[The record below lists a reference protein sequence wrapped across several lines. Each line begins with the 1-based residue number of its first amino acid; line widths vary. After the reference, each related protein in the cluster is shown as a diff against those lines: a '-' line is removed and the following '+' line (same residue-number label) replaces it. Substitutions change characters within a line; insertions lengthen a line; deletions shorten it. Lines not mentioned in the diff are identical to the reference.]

1 MQVKIEKLTQNAIGL
16 AHTADCKILFVPQT
30 LPGEEVFVKKFSQKK
45 GYFLCEDFEI
55 VKESELRIKSS
66 CPYSNICGGCD
77 FDFVSP
83 KDSAYLKEEI
93 VKDNINRI
101 SKLNKLPPFLPPA
114 YSDNESYRARCRI
127 HVSLKDKRAGFLKKD
142 SNELIAI
149 KSCPRLEKKLN
160 EEVFLSDDFLKRNR
174 GLMFQ
179 KGVNKKTGLVEL
191 SLFCGDD
198 KISVENEEVVR
209 SVDNIKYHV
218 SANVFF
224 QSNLIVL
231 PELFNFV
238 RENVVGNKLMDLY
251 SGVGTFSA
259 LFENSDKD
267 IIAVERQKE
276 CLRLS
281 QKNAPAAK
289 SITDDV
295 FKFASKTKTHV
306 DTVIVDPPRV
316 GLDKGVPELIMSFK
330 PERIIYIS
338 CDSVTLARDIPMFT
352 DYIPSKARIFDF
364 YYASSHC
371 ESAVVLD
378 RKKIKEIFHRTVE
391 LK

>member
-16 AHTADCKILFVPQT
+16 AHTADGKILFVPQT
-30 LPGEEVFVKKFSQKK
+30 LPGEEVFVKKYSQKK

-93 VKDNINRI
+93 VKDNITRI
-101 SKLNKLPPFLPPA
+101 SKLNELPPFLPPA

-142 SNELIAI
+142 SNELITI

-209 SVDNIKYHV
+209 SVDTIKYHV

-224 QSNLIVL
+224 QSNLLVL

-238 RENVVGNKLMDLY
+238 RENVVGNKIMDLY

-259 LFENSDKD
+259 LFENSDKEL
-267 IIAVERQKE
+267 IAVERQKE

-281 QKNAPAAK
+281 QKNAPSAK

-338 CDSVTLARDIPMFT
+338 CDSVTLARDIPLFSN
-352 DYIPSKARIFDF
+352 YKISKARIFDF

-378 RKKIKEIFHRTVE
+378 RIN
-391 LK
+391 

>member
-16 AHTADCKILFVPQT
+16 AHTADGKILFVPQA

-93 VKDNINRI
+93 VKDNITRI
-101 SKLNKLPPFLPPA
+101 SKLNELPPFLPPA

-127 HVSLKDKRAGFLKKD
+127 HVSLKDKKAGFLKKD
-142 SNELIAI
+142 SNELIPI
-149 KSCPRLEKKLN
+149 NSCPRLENKLN

-179 KGVNKKTGLVEL
+179 KGVNRKTGLVEL
-191 SLFCGDD
+191 SLFCGND

-224 QSNLIVL
+224 QSNLLVL

-259 LFENSDKD
+259 LFENSDKEL
-267 IIAVERQKE
+267 IAVERQKE

-281 QKNAPAAK
+281 QKNAPSAK

-338 CDSVTLARDIPMFT
+338 CDSVTLARDIPLFSN
-352 DYIPSKARIFDF
+352 YRISKARIFDF

-378 RKKIKEIFHRTVE
+378 RIN
-391 LK
+391 

>member
-16 AHTADCKILFVPQT
+16 AHTADGKILFVPQT
-30 LPGEEVFVKKFSQKK
+30 LPGEEVFVKKYSQKK

-101 SKLNKLPPFLPPA
+101 SKINELPPFLPPA

-142 SNELIAI
+142 SNELITI

-179 KGVNKKTGLVEL
+179 KGINRKTGLVEL

-198 KISVENEEVVR
+198 KISVENEEVIR
-209 SVDNIKYHV
+209 SVDNINYHV

-238 RENVVGNKLMDLY
+238 RENVVGNKIMDLY

-338 CDSVTLARDIPMFT
+338 CDSVTLARDIPLFSN
-352 DYIPSKARIFDF
+352 YRISKARIFDF

-378 RKKIKEIFHRTVE
+378 RIN
-391 LK
+391 

>member
-16 AHTADCKILFVPQT
+16 AHTADGKILFVPQT
-30 LPGEEVFVKKFSQKK
+30 LPGEEVFVKKYSQKK

-93 VKDNINRI
+93 VKDNITRI
-101 SKLNKLPPFLPPA
+101 SKLNELPPFLPPA

-142 SNELIAI
+142 SNELIPI
-149 KSCPRLEKKLN
+149 KSCPRLENKLN

-179 KGVNKKTGLVEL
+179 KGVNRKTGLVEL

-224 QSNLIVL
+224 QSNLLVL

-238 RENVVGNKLMDLY
+238 RENVVGNKIMDLY

-259 LFENSDKD
+259 LFENSDKEL
-267 IIAVERQKE
+267 IAVERQKE

-281 QKNAPAAK
+281 QKNAPSAK

-338 CDSVTLARDIPMFT
+338 CDSVTLARDIPLFSN
-352 DYIPSKARIFDF
+352 YKISKARIFDF

-378 RKKIKEIFHRTVE
+378 RIN
-391 LK
+391 

>member
-1 MQVKIEKLTQNAIGL
+1 MQVKVEKLTQNAIGL
-16 AHTADCKILFVPQT
+16 AHTADGKILFIPQT

-93 VKDNINRI
+93 VKDNIYRI
-101 SKLNKLPPFLPPA
+101 SKLKELPPFLPPA

-127 HVSLKDKRAGFLKKD
+127 HVSLKDKIAGFLKKD

-179 KGVNKKTGLVEL
+179 KGINRKTGLVEL

-198 KISVENEEVVR
+198 KISVENEEVIR
-209 SVDNIKYHV
+209 SVDNIHYHV

-238 RENVVGNKLMDLY
+238 RENVVGNKIMDLY

-259 LFENSDKD
+259 LFENSAKD

-281 QKNAPAAK
+281 QKNAPSAK

-316 GLDKGVPELIMSFK
+316 GLDKGVPELIMSFN

-338 CDSVTLARDIPMFT
+338 CDSVTLARDIPMFKE
-352 DYIPSKARIFDF
+352 YYPSKARIFDF

-378 RKKIKEIFHRTVE
+378 RKK
-391 LK
+391 

>member
-16 AHTADCKILFVPQT
+16 AHTADGKILFVPQT

-93 VKDNINRI
+93 VKDNITRI
-101 SKLNKLPPFLPPA
+101 SKLNELPPFLPPA

-142 SNELIAI
+142 SNELITI

-179 KGVNKKTGLVEL
+179 KGINRKTGLVEL

-198 KISVENEEVVR
+198 KISVENEEVIR
-209 SVDNIKYHV
+209 SVDNINYHV

-238 RENVVGNKLMDLY
+238 RENVVGNKIMDLY

-306 DTVIVDPPRV
+306 DTVIVDPPRI

-338 CDSVTLARDIPMFT
+338 CDSVTLARDIPLFSN
-352 DYIPSKARIFDF
+352 YRISKARIFDF

-371 ESAVVLD
+371 ECAVVLD
-378 RKKIKEIFHRTVE
+378 RIN
-391 LK
+391 

>member
-16 AHTADCKILFVPQT
+16 AHTADGKILFVPQA

-45 GYFLCEDFEI
+45 GYFLCEDFET

-93 VKDNINRI
+93 VKDNITRI
-101 SKLNKLPPFLPPA
+101 SKLNELPPFLPPA

-127 HVSLKDKRAGFLKKD
+127 HVSLKDKKAGFLKKD
-142 SNELIAI
+142 SNELIPI
-149 KSCPRLEKKLN
+149 NSCPRLENKLN

-179 KGVNKKTGLVEL
+179 KGVNRKTGLVEL
-191 SLFCGDD
+191 SLFCGND

-224 QSNLIVL
+224 QSNLLVL

-259 LFENSDKD
+259 LFENSDKEL
-267 IIAVERQKE
+267 IAVERQKE

-281 QKNAPAAK
+281 QKNAPSAK

-338 CDSVTLARDIPMFT
+338 CDSVTLARDIPLFSN
-352 DYIPSKARIFDF
+352 YRISKARIFDF

-378 RKKIKEIFHRTVE
+378 RIN
-391 LK
+391 

>member
-16 AHTADCKILFVPQT
+16 AHTADGKILFVPQA

-45 GYFLCEDFEI
+45 GYFLCEDFET

-93 VKDNINRI
+93 VKDNITRI
-101 SKLNKLPPFLPPA
+101 SKLNELPPFLPPA

-127 HVSLKDKRAGFLKKD
+127 HVSLKDKKAGFLKKD
-142 SNELIAI
+142 SNELIPI
-149 KSCPRLEKKLN
+149 NSCPRLENKLN

-179 KGVNKKTGLVEL
+179 KGVNRKTGLVEL
-191 SLFCGDD
+191 SLFCGND

-224 QSNLIVL
+224 QSNLLVL

-259 LFENSDKD
+259 LFENSDKEL
-267 IIAVERQKE
+267 IAVERQKE

-281 QKNAPAAK
+281 QKNAPSAK

-338 CDSVTLARDIPMFT
+338 CDSVTLARDIPLFSN
-352 DYIPSKARIFDF
+352 YKISKARIFDF

-378 RKKIKEIFHRTVE
+378 RIN
-391 LK
+391 

>member
-16 AHTADCKILFVPQT
+16 AHTADGKILFVPQT
-30 LPGEEVFVKKFSQKK
+30 LPGEEVFVKKYSQKK

-83 KDSAYLKEEI
+83 KDSAFLKEEI
-93 VKDNINRI
+93 VKDNITRI
-101 SKLNKLPPFLPPA
+101 SKLNELPPFLPPA
-114 YSDNESYRARCRI
+114 YIDNESYRARCRI

-142 SNELIAI
+142 SNELITI

-209 SVDNIKYHV
+209 SVDTIKYHV

-224 QSNLIVL
+224 QSNLLVL

-238 RENVVGNKLMDLY
+238 RENVVGNKIMDLY

-259 LFENSDKD
+259 LFENSDKEL
-267 IIAVERQKE
+267 IAVERQKE

-281 QKNAPAAK
+281 QKNAPSAK

-338 CDSVTLARDIPMFT
+338 CDSVTLARDIPLFSN
-352 DYIPSKARIFDF
+352 YRISKARIFDF

-378 RKKIKEIFHRTVE
+378 RIN
-391 LK
+391 